1 MPRLKGSY
9 EFQKSTSSDLCKVGF
24 ENVEHGGD
32 LRCEDRVEGGLK
44 VLIIENPEGVSQ
56 DVPEAKN
63 VEDRSK
69 EECPRHYILP
79 EEVASES
86 DVGDEDAY
94 GDDGGKDAS
103 CEFEAVRR
111 KREPE
116 VEDVEGDGPSLQH
129 HILNRSFLSEL
140 RHTNAVGVTI
150 AIIGVQTHEQVPALD
165 PCVRMKEE
173 PGEGQTQQAP
183 AVDIERFQ
191 SHKFS

>member
-1 MPRLKGSY
+1 MPKWIASN
-9 EFQKSTSSDLCKVGF
+9 EFQKRTSSDLCKIGF

-32 LRCEDRVEGGLK
+32 LRCDDRVEGGLK
-44 VLIIENPEGVSQ
+44 VLIIENSKRVAQ
-56 DVPEAKN
+56 DVPKAKD
-63 VEDRSK
+63 VKDRSK
-69 EECPRHYILP
+69 EECPTHYILP

-103 CEFEAVRR
+103 SEFEAVRG

-129 HILNRSFLSEL
+129 HILNRSLLSEL

-165 PCVRMKEE
+165 TCVGM
-173 PGEGQTQQAP
+173 
-183 AVDIERFQ
+183 
-191 SHKFS
+191 